1 MPIFRWGSALDAFR
15 DLEREV
21 DRWVRGV
28 DIVFENRRF
37 GRPFPSLNLYE
48 IGNEYL
54 ITAELPGCVAEDLD
68 LSVANGIVTIRGTR
82 TAPGEIPEENYR
94 RSERASG
101 SWERTI
107 SVPERIDD
115 DAIRAELTD
124 GLLKLSLPKAPS
136 AVRKQIHIAGSKP
149 DMKEIEHREGQ
160 DG

>member
-28 DIVFENRRF
+28 DIVFENPRF
-37 GRPFPSLNLYE
+37 GQPFPSLNLYE
-48 IGNEYL
+48 IGDEYL
-54 ITAELPGCVAEDLD
+54 ITAELPGCAAEDLD

-82 TAPGEIPEENYR
+82 IAPGEIPEEHYR
-94 RSERASG
+94 RSERSSG
-101 SWERTI
+101 NWERAI

-115 DAIRAELTD
+115 DQIRAELTD

-136 AVRKQIHIAGSKP
+136 AMRKQIHIAGGKSAT
-149 DMKEIEHREGQ
+149 KEIGQ
-160 DG
+160 QENQDD